1 MDPEV
6 EVILNLLVNVG
17 MDAADIAKLRK
28 TVQDTLDSIV
38 KGMQAKVGAAA
49 GKQAG
54 TAAVGQMQSVNKL
67 LLQEHKAYLA
77 DKARLDAK
85 EIADDL
91 RRQGRQD
98 TAQRQATARANA
110 HADRLDA
117 ASNTKHRQTMQ
128 TRIENN
134 RAGQHRMTQDNGAE
148 ASKRLVSARSADAY
162 LLNEQRSANA
172 RLLAADQQH
181 GARRTALYRTV
192 LNNLT
197 RANQTGMTLIVNA
210 WRSHQAKVLETQRT
224 GNRREESELNASLS
238 RRQTR
243 LQANLAKQNAIAAR
257 GSTGDRTQA
266 ILGGSVAGKAI
277 GRGVLGLGGLFA
289 GGVGARKVF
298 DILSEYQGIE
308 TAFKGLFDEVKGGAP
323 RTTAFLKDM
332 QEFAKVTPFSLK
344 QVATSAQK
352 LFTTRVINIDS
363 KHAQAELKDWLE
375 ALSNAASATG
385 KGGEEMDRALL
396 GITQIGGAGK
406 LKTQDLRQITEN
418 IGLPLEEVAK
428 ALGLT
433 TAELFDELKKGSI
446 DSKTGLAAVLKA
458 LKNIPGAAGA
468 AERQSKTLAGAWST
482 LKDTGEQLVVRLLMP
497 AGKAFAALTV
507 SFATLVGQ
515 FLDGKGAW
523 KVLRDGLMGIV
534 VAMGAIFAAKGA
546 VTVVKLLGIALSAV
560 AAAPVISGLVAL
572 SAVLATFPGIS
583 KILGGLVEGTKN
595 WFLVGYRANAV
606 IDGLGP
612 VAKIASTL
620 GKAARFIQSF
630 STALIVGSKDWFLVG
645 YRIKGVITDFSNIVK
660 LQSGI
665 GAAARVIKEG
675 LVGIGRAFGLLFQ
688 DHDTEAFK
696 KNIGKAIDAMSKGL
710 GPIRDLLVKEMR
722 LGVTNLNKFI
732 LEKLPEVGKF
742 ISQNIAKIAPPAAAV
757 GGGLLIRLLG
767 LGGGGI
773 KGRLLKLGIGSLIGA
788 AVTYGIKEFDTAPA
802 TASLGERLSVIFEN
816 AAVRA
821 KEWKLNIGDF
831 LSGLFTQNKDLGDA
845 GGIGRSIRDA
855 IGAAI
860 KGVSVGTFTGFFGD
874 LGDKIFGALDAKL
887 IAKWAIDLPRK
898 FGKAL
903 SRVAFSKEFL
913 KVIGGLAVGLGAAA
927 VVVGFRFIRG
937 FVEGMWSRRG
947 DVVKVVQD
955 VFKLVLGDNL
965 FAALGARIAVG
976 LAAAFAGAK
985 VVSLLNKKIGDPIR
999 RFAIGYGAADVGE
1012 ARAGLRDFTKTR
1024 ATTSSPA
1031 ANLGMTAARLSK
1043 GASAISPAAI
1053 TQVVN
1058 AQKAVNETLRQTP
1071 ASADQ
1076 AARGYQ
1082 SAQSRMAAAAVSSQ
1096 ATITRTAATT
1106 AQGLNHYAEG
1116 WKGTGRTA
1124 LLTAD
1129 ILRQKAAPA
1138 LSKVGSALD
1147 PRKLDGVQRV
1157 MAGISMS
1164 MESLSRASA
1173 PSTSSKSSPLS
1184 SLDPRKLGAVQA
1196 TLGNLTGRYNTFR
1209 SALARDLPKFGG
1221 FVSKQAQSARDSLG
1235 SLASRATDA
1244 FKRTEATAKRVG
1256 ASVKQQWDSFRG
1268 VGTEREVSSSAAAIS
1283 ASLTVAGGAFGGYM
1297 AGMAS
1302 DAATASVSIAGSAAN
1317 IANAFAQGPFL
1328 GVVTLAATA
1337 LGAFFGNAA
1346 KKAKQAAAEAA
1357 KTSAA
1362 VRDLAQSYLGTFKD
1376 VGSTGAQ
1383 ARTQATLKA
1392 LSDTAEEVGINY
1404 EEMTRKFGISTGDLE
1419 SAAARGG
1426 KGMKDLRKRLIESNL
1441 AKLMNGDTDALGRF
1455 NKEAKAA
1462 ADSALTPL
1470 AGDKVRLDKAKELRD
1485 AWLAGSVGA
1494 DELKRSLVDLG
1505 YTAPVADIAIQNLK
1519 DSLRGGL
1526 ESSAFT
1532 TFLAN
1537 SGVAIDQAIKNYKAE
1552 QSIGDALRSAMEA
1565 ALPYGEQFVAIWE
1578 KIKTKTD
1585 SAKTAAESYLG
1596 VFLGKQMTEDEAT
1609 DSLFSRAES
1618 FTSKPAEGESPEAVA
1633 RRMRQALSGAQ
1644 VDLSGLIAEW
1654 AKSGDPE
1661 KAKAE
1666 MNAYFD
1672 RAFAEADTDAEKAFI
1687 RAVQGSGGLSGALA
1701 QAVSTFTPPANL
1713 LEFRDRLNAFLSDPK
1728 HSTLAVKIAEAPDFQ
1743 TKKNAVL
1750 AAIGEMSKEDP
1761 TITTYITKD
1770 PEFQANFNAITAD
1783 INTFVNK
1790 NPVVKVKLQA
1800 EMDNILRM
1808 FFSGQASVHARNDP
1822 IAQNWNGGLE
1832 TSPTLSTLAER
1843 GPEAIFPLTNP
1854 RRMRQILA
1862 MPPVAQAFAGIGVAA
1877 PSFGSPDSGVPVHG
1891 NIDQSMTNTYNIEAT
1906 DPQATADEIFR
1917 RQRAAKFLGGHTL
1930 VRPRR

>member
-54 TAAVGQMQSVNKL
+54 TAAVGQMRSVNKL

-77 DKARLDAK
+77 EKARLDAK
-85 EIADDL
+85 AIADDL
-91 RRQGRQD
+91 KRQGRQD

-128 TRIENN
+128 TRIDNN

-238 RRQTR
+238 RRQAR

-396 GITQIGGAGK
+396 GITQIGGAGR

-433 TAELFDELKKGSI
+433 TAELFDALKKGSI

-546 VTVVKLLGIALSAV
+546 VTVVKLLGVALSAV

-665 GAAARVIKEG
+665 GAAARVIKDG
-675 LVGIGRAFGLLFQ
+675 LVDIGRAFGLLFQ

-696 KNIGKAIDAMSKGL
+696 KNIGKAIDGMSKGL

-757 GGGLLIRLLG
+757 GGGLLFRLLG

-816 AAVRA
+816 AAARA

-845 GGIGRSIRDA
+845 GQFGRSIREFISKALSD
-855 IGAAI
+855 
-860 KGVSVGTFTGFFGD
+860 TTGMASTIASFFGR
-874 LGDKIFGALDAKL
+874 LGNDFFSVFDSGVV
-887 IAKWAIDLPRK
+887 AKWVIDLPRK
-898 FGKAL
+898 IGKAL
-903 SRVAFSKEFL
+903 SRAVFSEEFL
-913 KVIGGLAVGLGAAA
+913 KFVAGLGA
-927 VVVGFRFIRG
+927 VVVAGAIVIAGQFIRG
-937 FVEGMWSRRG
+937 FTEGLWSRRG
-947 DVVKVVQD
+947 DIAKTLTDIFVRLPFALIGGTLGGQIASAAMLAFAARFVVSKLLTPLGKIGQRVEIGAKAGNFADARVGLKDMNKEIDKSGSKAANFGVSLSAAAARGTEGFAKLRDLAISTGGRIESVGVKMNGTGAQGLAGTGALREAARRLGDVSPIFGKVVEKLGTGVRQAGNYMTLLGRSVRSGADLFQKGWKKIGGAAGATQAAVGIATGAITGYFAGMADSSAAKVTTLLGAAAGIATAFAVGGPVLGPVLAGLTAVSTLIGYAFGTAEKKSKQAAEKIKTRAEEISAATKAYAKSFED
-955 VFKLVLGDNL
+955 VFKQSGSSGG
-965 FAALGARIAVG
+965 GAR
-976 LAAAFAGAK
+976 AAAVLDALKSTSDDLGVTFDDLTKKFGISMDELASSAEVG
-985 VVSLLNKKIGDPIR
+985 SRGLLNLKDQVIKSSMGKVFDGNTVAIK
-999 RFAIGYGAADVGE
+999 RFGRELKSAIPSQS
-1012 ARAGLRDFTKTR
+1012 DF
-1024 ATTSSPA
+1024 
-1031 ANLGMTAARLSK
+1031 LSK
-1043 GASAISPAAI
+1043 GIFGSDPGNQGAKRAQDQAKSAGLMFKNFSLGLIKVDALREGLVRLGYTAQNADKLIAQFASTFEGSLRDSSGAKFLEAAGPAIDAAI
-1053 TQVVN
+1053 RNYN
-1058 AQKAVNETLRQTP
+1058 AQKTLADEAARRMENLLPGADRFAAAYDRISAALDKAKDAYRRYTDALFGKQRDADTVTQELFSTIRQRLEPKAEGEQAPEFAARQRNLLKDEVDALAPQIARLAKESGGDVETLRGKVN
-1071 ASADQ
+1071 D
-1076 AARGYQ
+1076 Y
-1082 SAQSRMAAAAVSSQ
+1082 
-1096 ATITRTAATT
+1096 I
-1106 AQGLNHYAEG
+1106 QGLINDTTDPAFKQALADLIPQIPEDALRNAL
-1116 WKGTGRTA
+1116 GTQE
-1124 LLTAD
+1124 D
-1129 ILRQKAAPA
+1129 IK
-1138 LSKVGSALD
+1138 
-1147 PRKLDGVQRV
+1147 
-1157 MAGISMS
+1157 
-1164 MESLSRASA
+1164 
-1173 PSTSSKSSPLS
+1173 
-1184 SLDPRKLGAVQA
+1184 
-1196 TLGNLTGRYNTFR
+1196 TLGNLKNAYSTFLTDVDNKPLAIKIKTTDFQARYAAIVESLEKLRKSDPAVNAYLVKGDNYEETVQAIFND
-1209 SALARDLPKFGG
+1209 SVLIGALAPTVTVTIRARFDKTLEDL
-1221 FVSKQAQSARDSLG
+1221 LG
-1235 SLASRATDA
+1235 SLGPGFLNLT
-1244 FKRTEATAKRVG
+1244 
-1256 ASVKQQWDSFRG
+1256 G
-1268 VGTEREVSSSAAAIS
+1268 VG
-1283 ASLTVAGGAFGGYM
+1283 
-1297 AGMAS
+1297 
-1302 DAATASVSIAGSAAN
+1302 
-1317 IANAFAQGPFL
+1317 
-1328 GVVTLAATA
+1328 
-1337 LGAFFGNAA
+1337 
-1346 KKAKQAAAEAA
+1346 
-1357 KTSAA
+1357 
-1362 VRDLAQSYLGTFKD
+1362 
-1376 VGSTGAQ
+1376 
-1383 ARTQATLKA
+1383 
-1392 LSDTAEEVGINY
+1392 
-1404 EEMTRKFGISTGDLE
+1404 
-1419 SAAARGG
+1419 
-1426 KGMKDLRKRLIESNL
+1426 
-1441 AKLMNGDTDALGRF
+1441 
-1455 NKEAKAA
+1455 
-1462 ADSALTPL
+1462 
-1470 AGDKVRLDKAKELRD
+1470 
-1485 AWLAGSVGA
+1485 
-1494 DELKRSLVDLG
+1494 
-1505 YTAPVADIAIQNLK
+1505 
-1519 DSLRGGL
+1519 
-1526 ESSAFT
+1526 
-1532 TFLAN
+1532 
-1537 SGVAIDQAIKNYKAE
+1537 
-1552 QSIGDALRSAMEA
+1552 
-1565 ALPYGEQFVAIWE
+1565 
-1578 KIKTKTD
+1578 
-1585 SAKTAAESYLG
+1585 
-1596 VFLGKQMTEDEAT
+1596 
-1609 DSLFSRAES
+1609 
-1618 FTSKPAEGESPEAVA
+1618 KP
-1633 RRMRQALSGAQ
+1633 
-1644 VDLSGLIAEW
+1644 
-1654 AKSGDPE
+1654 K
-1661 KAKAE
+1661 
-1666 MNAYFD
+1666 
-1672 RAFAEADTDAEKAFI
+1672 
-1687 RAVQGSGGLSGALA
+1687 
-1701 QAVSTFTPPANL
+1701 
-1713 LEFRDRLNAFLSDPK
+1713 
-1728 HSTLAVKIAEAPDFQ
+1728 
-1743 TKKNAVL
+1743 
-1750 AAIGEMSKEDP
+1750 
-1761 TITTYITKD
+1761 
-1770 PEFQANFNAITAD
+1770 
-1783 INTFVNK
+1783 
-1790 NPVVKVKLQA
+1790 
-1800 EMDNILRM
+1800 
-1808 FFSGQASVHARNDP
+1808 
-1822 IAQNWNGGLE
+1822 QNWNGGLE

-1877 PSFGSPDSGVPVHG
+1877 PSFGSPDSGAPVHG
-1891 NIDQSMTNTYNIEAT
+1891 NIDQSMTNTYNIEAS